1 MKPVRR
7 SQLIW
12 VRIPSGTTAGRS
24 IPFPDQ
30 PDLKGV
36 LVTAIL
42 ALDDSFQTFTPDNI
56 PVIAAASSPYYTVTL
71 NDGSDMRHKQ
81 IPIRQLA
88 TFYNAGI
95 WTETEPFVM
104 DWQKSRVTFQGAVAL
119 AADAAVPFIVHYY
132 YPETAR
138 RQA

>member
-1 MKPVRR
+1 MKPIRR

-12 VRIPSGTTAGRS
+12 VRIPAGTTGGRA

-36 LVTAIL
+36 MVTGIV
-42 ALDDSFQTFTPDNI
+42 ALDDAFQTFTPDNV
-56 PVIAAASSPYYTVTL
+56 PVIGAATSPDYTVTL
-71 NDGSDMRHKQ
+71 NDGSDQRHKQ
-81 IPIRQLA
+81 IPLRQLA

-95 WTETEPFVM
+95 WPEYEPFSM
-104 DWQKSRVTFQGAVAL
+104 DWQKSRVTYQGAAAIAL
-119 AADAAVPFIVHYY
+119 DVAVPFVVHYY